1 MRRLLTL
8 ASVLLAAGALA
19 AEPVRPQA
27 RFVAGTIPGTLR
39 YQVVIEGAGH
49 GEISGVLGQLTN
61 LEVLAGPVLAQ
72 QVSWRGTQ
80 AVAVTALTW
89 VVRAR
94 TLGPI
99 AVGPTTVRLGDSEAV
114 TNSVR
119 ATAVAG
125 GHAAAEGA
133 RPELRVELS
142 RSRLLVGEPLV
153 VRFSVESPD
162 EALADGWDVQA
173 SFPESWSERLPANT
187 EPRRATTPEG
197 IERVLLGG
205 WLVIPVRA
213 GQLEIPPAVAR
224 VVAAPGEAEGTALP
238 VRTVT
243 SEAASAEVEP
253 LPPAPAPYFGGV
265 GRLTFS
271 RRLLSGGLRVGEL
284 ATLEVEVEGVGNLP
298 LLDPPPVRLP
308 EGLRG
313 FPAEETHEWRPSPAG
328 LVGWRLWRIP
338 IEATRPGGYELPEV
352 RFCTFRPEASY
363 DMHTL
368 PAIRVVV
375 APPSA
380 GPPAAAAPA
389 EKPIPSGA
397 FPRLALLA
405 AAFVLGIACAA
416 ASLGWR
422 ARRRGVPPLSESAS
436 DPVQELRRLQLKV
449 EGWARARFGVAVTE
463 GGDRLADAGCAR
475 ADAAEAVALVQ
486 ACERLRFAPSL
497 ADPADA
503 VANVRLRVERL
514 VATPPHRA
522 DTLDG

>member
-61 LEVLAGPVLAQ
+61 LDVLAGPILTQ

-416 ASLGWR
+416 ATLGWR